1 MQEGRIAKNQAQAYQ
16 KQLVAV
22 KQDTMHLRAQ
32 YEQSK
37 KQIHEK
43 NRQIQQ
49 LKTMLARASETKS
62 QHMDFA
68 KQMHEKDRQI
78 QHLKQILSQVQQSGP
93 GSSRSVPG
101 QRPHYPVSERAGSS
115 RSTPGRLHYQESS
128 RSSSRSGG
136 PGSSRSIPG
145 QLQRKGSVRTGS
157 SRSATQVLGQR
168 SGSFHEFV
176 LKKETRDV
184 IQERELLMN
193 RKRKNTAMFD

>member
-1 MQEGRIAKNQAQAYQ
+1 M
-16 KQLVAV
+16 
-22 KQDTMHLRAQ
+22 KQDTIHLRAQ

-43 NRQIQQ
+43 DRQIQQ
-49 LKTMLARASETKS
+49 LKTMLARANDT
-62 QHMDFA
+62 QFT

-78 QHLKQILSQVQQSGP
+78 QHLKQVLSQSQQSDP
-93 GSSRSVPG
+93 GSLRSFPG
-101 QRPHYPVSERAGSS
+101 QRPHYYGSERPGSS
-115 RSTPGRLHYQESS
+115 RSNPGQLHRHESS

-136 PGSSRSIPG
+136 PGSSQSMPG
-145 QLQRKGSVRTGS
+145 QLQRHGSVPTGL
-157 SRSATQVLGQR
+157 SRSETDVRGQR

-176 LKKETRDV
+176 LKKETREV